1 MPDITTTDVNKIDAE
16 AVAGLSG
23 IHNSLA
29 YRVNEIEAHLHSSGS
44 WFGAAVT
51 PTSTHFADRI
61 GAGINAFQIDAGASD
76 WGAWTQIFG
85 SDDTP
90 ARTGQLY
97 YDPHLMLI
105 TDAEHEVTYFIQF
118 GRGSSGAAALAAGTY
133 TELCVGIDAT
143 KKFKAETPIQ
153 TGRAAAGSL
162 LWARCLAVGQNT
174 GTLDFYIGIHE
185 YVG

>member
-16 AVAGLSG
+16 ATDGLSG
-23 IHNSLA
+23 VSNSLA
-29 YRVNEIEAHLHSSGS
+29 YRVHEIEKHLHAAGS
-44 WFGAAVT
+44 WFGAAAT
-51 PTSTHFADRI
+51 PTATHFADRI
-61 GAGINAFQIDAGASD
+61 GAGIAAFQIDAGSSD
-76 WGAWTQIFG
+76 WGTWVEILG
-85 SDDTP
+85 EDDTP
-90 ARTGQLY
+90 ARAGNAF

-105 TDAEHEVTYFIQF
+105 TDAEREVTYFIQF
-118 GRGSSGAAALAAGTY
+118 GKGASGAAALSAGTY

-153 TGRAAAGSL
+153 TGRAAAGDL
-162 LWARCLAVGQNT
+162 LWARCLAVGQDT